1 MNVSIKSTRLTLDEC
16 GMLRP
21 YSSIL
26 VTGGAG
32 FIGSHIVDRMLSDG
46 CEVTVIDNLSTGRLE
61 NVAHHQGKTGF
72 HFIKGD
78 IRNFDLVRNTVQD
91 VDAVFHEAAL
101 VGMTCSVED
110 PVLANEVNT
119 TGTLNLLKAC
129 VDSDVK
135 RFVYASSA
143 AVYGKTEALPHDEN
157 LTPQPISP
165 YGASKLAAENYVR
178 VFSDVYGL
186 QTVCLR
192 YFNVYG
198 PRQTYG
204 PYSGVIT
211 VFINRLLSNQPPI
224 IYGDGE
230 QTRDFVDVQDVVN
243 ANTLSLKK
251 GAVGQVFNVAT
262 GVATTVNQLA
272 SMLQEIVGKTSLTPI
287 YMKSRIGEIR
297 YSYANVSKARRFLG
311 FNSKVSVEDGLAKLV
326 EWYVLKRN

>member
-1 MNVSIKSTRLTLDEC
+1 
-16 GMLRP
+16 MLRR
-21 YSSIL
+21 YSSVL

-32 FIGSHIVDRMLSDG
+32 FIGSHIVDRLLSDG
-46 CEVTVIDNLSTGRLE
+46 FEVTVIDNISTGRLE
-61 NVAHHQGKTGF
+61 NVAHHQGKKDF

-78 IRNFDLVRNTVQD
+78 IRNFDLVKNTLRN

-110 PVLANEVNT
+110 PLLANEVNV

-129 VDSDVK
+129 IDSDVK

-143 AVYGKTEALPHDEN
+143 AVYGKTETLPHHED
-157 LTPQPISP
+157 LTPRPISP
-165 YGASKLAAENYVR
+165 YGASKLAAENYVK
-178 VFSDVYGL
+178 VFYETYGL
-186 QTVCLR
+186 ETVCLR

-204 PYSGVIT
+204 SYSGVIT
-211 VFINRLLSNQPPI
+211 IFINRLLSNQPPI

-230 QTRDFVDVQDVVN
+230 QTRDFIDVQDIVD
-243 ANTLSLKK
+243 ASMLGLIKK

-272 SMLQEIVGKTSLTPI
+272 NVLQEIMGKTRLKPV
-287 YMKSRIGEIR
+287 YMNPRMGEIR
-297 YSYANVSKARRFLG
+297 HSYANVSKARRFLG
-311 FNSKVSVEDGLAKLV
+311 FNSKISLKDGLAKLV
-326 EWYVLKRN
+326 ECYRLKGEGKQRPNFMRKRLT

>member
-1 MNVSIKSTRLTLDEC
+1 MSH
-16 GMLRP
+16 G
-21 YSSIL
+21 YSRFL

-32 FIGSHIVDRMLSDG
+32 FVGSHIVDRLLTDG
-46 CEVTVIDNLSTGRLE
+46 FEVTVIDNLYTGRLE
-61 NVAHHQGKTGF
+61 NMAHHRGRKDFNFVQ
-72 HFIKGD
+72 GD
-78 IRNFDLVRNTVQD
+78 IRNFDLVKKVLRNVD
-91 VDAVFHEAAL
+91 VVFHEAAL
-101 VGMTCSVED
+101 VGATCSVENT
-110 PVLANEVNT
+110 VLTNEVNV
-119 TGTLNLLKAC
+119 TGTLNLLEAC
-129 VDSDVK
+129 VDADVK
-135 RFVYASSA
+135 RFIYASSA
-143 AVYGKTEALPHDEN
+143 AVYGKTKTLPHHES
-157 LTPQPISP
+157 LAPQPISP
-165 YGASKLAAENYVR
+165 YGVSKLAAENYVR

>member
-1 MNVSIKSTRLTLDEC
+1 
-16 GMLRP
+16 MLRR
-21 YSSIL
+21 YSSVL

-32 FIGSHIVDRMLSDG
+32 FIGSHIVDRLLSDG
-46 CEVTVIDNLSTGRLE
+46 FEVTVVDTLSTGRLE
-61 NVAHHQGKTGF
+61 NVAHHQGKNGF

-78 IRNFDLVRNTVQD
+78 IRNFDLVKNTLRN

-110 PVLANEVNT
+110 PVLANEVNV

-143 AVYGKTEALPHDEN
+143 AVYGKTEALPHHED

-165 YGASKLAAENYVR
+165 YGASKLAAENYVK
-178 VFSDVYGL
+178 VFYETYGL
-186 QTVCLR
+186 ETVCLR

-198 PRQTYG
+198 PRQTFS

-211 VFINRLLSNQPPI
+211 IFINRLLSNQPPI

-230 QTRDFVDVQDVVN
+230 QTRDFIDVQDIVD
-243 ANTLSLKK
+243 ASMLGLIKK

-272 SMLQEIVGKTSLTPI
+272 NVLQEIMGKTRLKPV
-287 YMKSRIGEIR
+287 YMNPRMGEIR
-297 YSYANVSKARRFLG
+297 HSYANVSKARRFLG
-311 FNSKVSVEDGLAKLV
+311 FNSKISLKDGLAKLV
-326 EWYVLKRN
+326 EWCTLKKSKT

>member
-1 MNVSIKSTRLTLDEC
+1 
-16 GMLRP
+16 MLRRC
-21 YSSIL
+21 SSVL

-32 FIGSHIVDRMLSDG
+32 FIGSHIVDRLLSEG
-46 CEVTVIDNLSTGRLE
+46 FEVTVIDNLSTGQLE
-61 NVAHHQGKTGF
+61 NVAHHQDKKDF

-78 IRNFDLVRNTVQD
+78 IRNFDLVKNTLQN

-110 PVLANEVNT
+110 PVQTNEVNV
-119 TGTLNLLKAC
+119 TGTLNLLKAG

-143 AVYGKTEALPHDEN
+143 AVYGKTETLPHHED

-178 VFSDVYGL
+178 VFLDVYGL
-186 QTVCLR
+186 ETVCLR

-198 PRQTYG
+198 TRQTFS

-211 VFINRLLSNQPPI
+211 IFINRLLSNQPPI

-230 QTRDFVDVQDVVN
+230 QTRDFIDVQDVVD
-243 ANTLSLKK
+243 ANMLGLVKK
-251 GAVGQVFNVAT
+251 DGVSQVFNVAT

-272 SMLQEIVGKTSLTPI
+272 NVLQEIIGKTRLEPVH
-287 YMKSRIGEIR
+287 KSPRIGEIR
-297 YSYANVSKARRFLG
+297 HSCANVSKARRFLG
-311 FNSKVSVEDGLAKLV
+311 FDSKIPLIDGLAKLI
-326 EWYVLKRN
+326 EWRTLKRNWMEKLKKKGGGEF